1 MKVPQRASPKGKK
14 VSLFITCMGDMLYPE
29 TGMAVVDILEHLGV
43 EVDFPPGQTC
53 CGQPAYNAGYWN
65 EAKEVAKTFLHAFQ
79 DSSVIVTPS
88 GSCAA
93 MVRENYPK
101 LFKDDPE
108 YRSKAERLADIV
120 WEFTE
125 FIVDGLEITDLKA
138 RLAGYTTFAFHD
150 SCHSLRH
157 TGSKRASRVL
167 VSNVENAQVIELEGE
182 EVCCGF
188 GGVFSVKMADL
199 SGAMLEEKLD
209 SILASPGQVL
219 CGDISCIAHI
229 NGGLALRNTGVR
241 VQHIADF
248 LAGAIKKDETPI

>member
-1 MKVPQRASPKGKK
+1 MKVPQHASPKGKK

-29 TGMAVVDILEHLGV
+29 TGMAVVDILEYLGV
-43 EVDFPPGQTC
+43 EVDFPAGQTC

-65 EAKEVAKTFLHAFQ
+65 EAKEVAKTFLRAFQ
-79 DSSVIVTPS
+79 DSTVIVTPS

-93 MVRENYPK
+93 MVRDIYPK
-101 LFKDDPE
+101 LFKDNPE
-108 YRSKAERLADIV
+108 YLSEAERLAGIT

-125 FIVDGLEITDLKA
+125 YLVDGLGITNLKA
-138 RLAGYTTFAFHD
+138 RLAGQATFAFHD

-157 TGSKRASRVL
+157 TESKRASRVL

-182 EVCCGF
+182 EICCGF

-199 SGAMLEEKLD
+199 SGAILEEKLD

-229 NGGLALRNTGVR
+229 NGGLARRNTGVR
-241 VQHIADF
+241 VQHIANF
-248 LAGAIKKDETPI
+248 LAGAIKKNENPI